1 MGLDLK
7 KQLITHKWL
16 GMGKSHEERRQ
27 EIIEATMELS
37 VEQGLKKLTT
47 QAIADRVGIA
57 QPTIFRHFKNRD
69 EIFSAVINWVGDSLF
84 KVVGSLFQGA
94 GPADE
99 RLHQLV
105 LKQLAFM
112 NKHRAIPRVLFSDR
126 LHLESPQLKAVVQR
140 MMDGY
145 VQSMTQLLEQGVREG
160 AFRQDLDPE
169 KTARYIVA
177 IIQGLVMRWSVYEF
191 NFSLEKEAEPL
202 WQFIW
207 PSLRP

>member
-1 MGLDLK
+1 
-7 KQLITHKWL
+7 
-16 GMGKSHEERRQ
+16 MGKPHEERKQ

-37 VEQGLKKLTT
+37 VEKGLKKLTT

-57 QPTIFRHFKNRD
+57 QPTIFRHFKSRD
-69 EIFSAVINWVGDSLF
+69 EIFAAVINWVGDSLF
-84 KVVGSLFQGA
+84 KVVGGLFSST

-99 RLHQLV
+99 RLHQLI

-126 LHLESPQLKAVVQR
+126 LHLESPKLKAVVQK

-145 VQSMTQLLEQGVREG
+145 VQSVTQLLEQGVREG
-160 AFRQDLDPE
+160 AFRSDLDAE
-169 KTARYIVA
+169 MAARYIVA
-177 IIQGLVMRWSVYEF
+177 LIQGLVMRWSVYEF

-202 WQFIW
+202 WQFLW
-207 PSLRP
+207 PSIKP

>member
-1 MGLDLK
+1 
-7 KQLITHKWL
+7 
-16 GMGKSHEERRQ
+16 MGKSHEQRKQ
-27 EIIEATMELS
+27 EIIEATMDLS
-37 VEQGLKKLTT
+37 VEKGLKKLTT

-57 QPTIFRHFKNRD
+57 QPTIFRHFKSRD

-84 KVVGSLFQGA
+84 KVVGGMFTGT

-99 RLHQLV
+99 RLHQLIH
-105 LKQLAFM
+105 KQLAFM

-145 VQSMTQLLEQGVREG
+145 VQSMTRLLEQGVSEG
-160 AFRQDLDPE
+160 AFRQDLEPDQA
-169 KTARYIVA
+169 ARYIVA
-177 IIQGLVMRWSVYEF
+177 LIQGMVMRWSVYEF

-202 WQFIW
+202 WQFLW
-207 PSLRP
+207 PSLKP

>member
-1 MGLDLK
+1 
-7 KQLITHKWL
+7 
-16 GMGKSHEERRQ
+16 MGKSHEERKQ

-37 VEQGLKKLTT
+37 VEKGLKKLTT

-57 QPTIFRHFKNRD
+57 QPTIFRHFKSRD
-69 EIFSAVINWVGDSLF
+69 EIFGAVINWVGDSLF
-84 KVVGSLFQGA
+84 KVVGGLFNGT

-99 RLHQLV
+99 RLHQLI

-126 LHLESPQLKAVVQR
+126 LHLESPKLKAVVQK

-145 VQSMTQLLEQGVREG
+145 VQNVTQLLEQGVREG
-160 AFRQDLDPE
+160 VFRQDLEPE
-169 KTARYIVA
+169 TVARYVA
-177 IIQGLVMRWSVYEF
+177 ALIQGLVMRWSVYEF
-191 NFSLEKEAEPL
+191 SFSLEKEAEPL
-202 WQFIW
+202 WQFLW